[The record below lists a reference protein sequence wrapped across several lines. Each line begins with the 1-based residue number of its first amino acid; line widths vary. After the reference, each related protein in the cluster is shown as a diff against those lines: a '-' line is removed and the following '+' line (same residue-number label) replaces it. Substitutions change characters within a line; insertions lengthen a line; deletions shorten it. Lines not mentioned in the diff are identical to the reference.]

1 MQNAQC
7 RVQNAEANSL
17 TERGDLEMSEPTDD
31 VIALVRDLMF
41 VSRITA
47 SARAVGASVRVV
59 RNPADLGAA
68 AGRLLIVDLNLDGA
82 LEAASQWR
90 NEHEASDVIG
100 FVSHVDAQT
109 IAQARALGIEKILAR
124 SRFVQVIEDLL
135 RP

>member
-1 MQNAQC
+1 M
-7 RVQNAEANSL
+7 AEPAA
-17 TERGDLEMSEPTDD
+17 D

-41 VSRITA
+41 LSRITA
-47 SARAVGASVRVV
+47 SARAVGANVRVV
-59 RNPADLGAA
+59 RNPADLGTA

-90 NEHEASDVIG
+90 KEHEASDIVG

-135 RP
+135 RPG